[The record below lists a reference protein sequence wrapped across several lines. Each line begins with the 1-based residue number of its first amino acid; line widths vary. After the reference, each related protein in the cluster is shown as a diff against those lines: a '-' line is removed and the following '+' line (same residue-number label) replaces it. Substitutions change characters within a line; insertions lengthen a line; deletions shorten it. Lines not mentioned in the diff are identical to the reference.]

1 MDYDEIG
8 RANAPAHICVPL
20 WTATG
25 RQLELL

>member
-1 MDYDEIG
+1 MATT
-8 RANAPAHICVPL
+8 RSAARTHLTHICVPL